1 MPPGD
6 DGAGPIRI
14 PPPMDTP
21 PGAYCPFFI
30 SPVMP
35 IIDPSCALIS
45 AISFFGPFIRRCMPS
60 RISALDGGSSVR
72 GPAVNTIPLVHPAT
86 YTRTESLGTGLV
98 VSCAAGA
105 AMDETAIATAKAAL
119 MTADLT
125 ASCWLVVPEC
135 RPRQGSVQRLFDS
148 YAVPSGGQASAFNY
162 AVTADG
168 QRFLVARVLRRGDY
182 QPRRNPLT
190 VILNWPAL
198 LGPGGLQE

>member
-14 PPPMDTP
+14 PPPIDTP

-30 SPVMP
+30 SPVTP

-105 AMDETAIATAKAAL
+105 AMDETAMATARAAL
-119 MTADLT
+119 MTTDLT
-125 ASCWLVVPEC
+125 AFCWLVVPEC
-135 RPRQGSVQRLFDS
+135 RPRQGSVATTSNATLADMDRAKVLMRGVSRVGARDAVDAAVMLNYDVERIATFGAGFD
-148 YAVPSGGQASAFNY
+148 
-162 AVTADG
+162 
-168 QRFLVARVLRRGDY
+168 
-182 QPRRNPLT
+182 
-190 VILNWPAL
+190 
-198 LGPGGLQE
+198 